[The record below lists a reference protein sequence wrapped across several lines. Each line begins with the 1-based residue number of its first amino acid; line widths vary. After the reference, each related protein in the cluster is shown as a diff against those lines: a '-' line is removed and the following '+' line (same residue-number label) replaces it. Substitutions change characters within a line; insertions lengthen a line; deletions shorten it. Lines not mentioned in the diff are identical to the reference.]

1 MQDTAENPLP
11 KYFYALSPLSSSPEK
26 KKKRR
31 PATEDQ
37 AAFRD
42 VLQIILFW
50 YTVLATCPPVQRG
63 KCKRVFSKC
72 FINKY
77 LFLDTNDN
85 VVMVLPKRAATH
97 LWLLCCNLRI
107 MQQGNATEDGCM

>member
-42 VLQIILFW
+42 DLQIILFW

-63 KCKRVFSKC
+63 ITNRQWSVEWQKLITRKENVKEDDD
-72 FINKY
+72 ITDLQ
-77 LFLDTNDN
+77 LFWWSRLQ
-85 VVMVLPKRAATH
+85 K
-97 LWLLCCNLRI
+97 
-107 MQQGNATEDGCM
+107 G